1 MSLVCVDPGHG
12 GKEHPGACYFGKEEK
27 DGTLAISKMLQKKLI
42 AAGFDVIM
50 TREKD
55 VDVSLARRCEI
66 SNNARANAFISIHLN
81 ACKSPGVKGAETWKW
96 YKTRSFSQ
104 ALADN
109 VQAGMIAATDAKD
122 RGVKTNKT
130 YYVLHH
136 TTASALVVE
145 CGFMSN
151 ERECKKLFTPSYQEQ
166 IADGLCNGIIKA
178 FKSL

>member
-1 MSLVCVDPGHG
+1 MSLICVDPGHG
-12 GKEHPGACYFGKEEK
+12 GKHPGACYFGKEEK

-50 TREKD
+50 TRKSD

-66 SNNARANAFISIHLN
+66 SNDARADAFVSIHLN

-96 YKTRSFSQ
+96 YKTRPFSQ
-104 ALADN
+104 TLADN

-136 TTASALVVE
+136 TVASALVVE

-151 ERECKKLFTPSYQEQ
+151 EHECKKLFTPSYQEQ
-166 IADGLCNGIIKA
+166 IAEGICEGVKKA
-178 FKSL
+178 FANP